1 MICIQS
7 LSNLI
12 MKYVRASMNLRC
24 AFASLLALGCLQGQE
39 LRLERKAP
47 DLKLRMRAE
56 YRAPGQRPLSL
67 VLGGGAAK
75 GLVHI
80 GVFEVLEEEG
90 ITEDTII
97 GSSSGA
103 MMGAMRAAGFS
114 GKGLRWAFKTVD
126 FGKAILDSH
135 RRTSGMTLSED
146 EEREAT
152 VVRFDLR
159 PEGWEFL
166 PGEASGLAATQLL
179 MAHLLRADALC
190 EGDFS
195 RLSVPFACIA
205 SNLSEGRLLCF
216 TSGNLVTAVRAS
228 MSIPGVFRPVD
239 HRGAQLVDGSI
250 SQSLPVLEA
259 RRLHPDALQVAV
271 DISDPWKTGPVRN
284 PFSLMGRSLAY
295 SVEAMA
301 NLNRASADVLLSPS
315 VEGFDF
321 FDFRTQV
328 DALSDLGRKT
338 MAEALPALE
347 TKLYGEAGEIPI
359 NASQWKIA
367 GAESPELVALA
378 RSCLPPGQAWRRR
391 DGYRFLRRALAR
403 GLVAEAWLVLPST
416 PGMPL
421 EIHATPNPRI
431 TSVIW
436 DVPMSWAKEAQQLAQ
451 GQGLVPGSP
460 FREPAWGAFL
470 QDLLIRSSLRGR
482 PLLDLRGCTFDAEG
496 ELRIQV
502 REAPIRAVEVDLSEL
517 RPASRKLM
525 ADMFQP
531 VVGKPLETQWLAL
544 RLLEMDQSFN
554 LQNPMARLQAG
565 PGGNHWTLK
574 MEATDRHRVQ
584 VNVAAAYE
592 TTWGLHG
599 VFDAWFKDFLL
610 KGNEWWLH
618 AYADTVQRGAS
629 LSIRHSFLTR
639 PSIGI
644 FMGARNSWHKFDG
657 DPLLGYFGATP
668 DPSGYQRLLQ
678 NASQRTND
686 AFAGL
691 FQRFGSTQKGLAEI
705 EYMHRESVLM
715 PKALPWVRNSE
726 DSLVLSAEW
735 DSLDRSFFPT
745 EGLLVR
751 GRVTLDHTRTKVQ
764 TTPDLDT
771 KPTLDPG
778 LNRVRAAYLLFR
790 ALAKD
795 LAGPVGVDI
804 SLEAGLGWRTLLIP
818 YRQYILGGDA
828 SLIGTPSTRF
838 VAPNFA
844 ILRAGLPIA
853 LRRSFG
859 GQIQLVPRLDYGRF
873 SQDPNNLTAGMRILG
888 VGLVLRGAV
897 GKFYIETG
905 WGQVQIKPYY
915 PGPMRRE
922 NQFNVL
928 IGARPFDLWTRN

>member
-1 MICIQS
+1 
-7 LSNLI
+7 
-12 MKYVRASMNLRC
+12 MNLRS
-24 AFASLLALGCLQGQE
+24 ASVCLLALCALQGQE

-47 DLKLRMRAE
+47 DLKLRLRAE

-67 VLGGGAAK
+67 VLGGGSAK
-75 GLVHI
+75 GLVHV

-90 ITEDTII
+90 ITEDAII

-103 MMGAMRAAGFS
+103 MMGALSAAGFS
-114 GKGLRWAFKTVD
+114 GRGLRWAFNTVD
-126 FGKAILDSH
+126 FGNAILDSR
-135 RRTSGMTLSED
+135 RRTGGMTLSED

-152 VVRFDLR
+152 VVRLDYR

-166 PGEASGLAATQLL
+166 PGEASGQAATQLL

-190 EGDFS
+190 DGDFS
-195 RLSVPFACIA
+195 RLRVPFACIA
-205 SNLSEGRLLCF
+205 SNLSDGHLECF

-259 RRLHPDALQVAV
+259 RRLHPDAVQLAV
-271 DISDPWKTGPVRN
+271 DVSDPWKKGQVRN
-284 PFSLMGRSLAY
+284 PFALAGRSLAY

-301 NLNRASADVLLSPS
+301 DLNRASADVLMRPN
-315 VEGFDF
+315 VQGFDF

-338 MAEALPALE
+338 MAEALPVLE
-347 TKLYGEAGEIPI
+347 VKLYGEAGAIPI
-359 NASQWKIA
+359 NTTHWRIA
-367 GAESPELVALA
+367 GAESPELAALA
-378 RSCLPPGQAWRRR
+378 SACLPPGQAWRRR
-391 DGYRFLRRALAR
+391 DGYRLLRRALAR
-403 GLVAEAWLVLPST
+403 GLVADAWLALPSG
-416 PGMPL
+416 PGAPL

-436 DVPMSWAKEAQQLAQ
+436 EVPMAWAKEAQQLAQ
-451 GQGLVPGSP
+451 GHGLAAGSP

-470 QDLLIRSSLRGR
+470 QDLLIRSSLRGK
-482 PLLDLRGCTFDAEG
+482 PLLDLRGCGFDPNG
-496 ELRIQV
+496 ELRIRV
-502 REAPIRAVEVDLSEL
+502 REAPISAVEVDVSEL
-517 RPASRKLM
+517 RPASKKVM

-531 VVGKPLETQWLAL
+531 VIGKPLETGWLAH
-544 RLLEMDQSFN
+544 RLLEMDHSLN
-554 LQNPMARLQAG
+554 LQNPVARLQAG
-565 PGGNHWTLK
+565 PGENDWTLK
-574 MEATDRHRVQ
+574 MEATDRRRAQ

-599 VFDAWFKDFLL
+599 VLDAWFKDFLL

-618 AYADTVQRGAS
+618 GYADTVQRGAS
-629 LSIRHSFLTR
+629 LSLRHSFLTR

-644 FMGARNSWHKFDG
+644 FLGARSSWHRFEG
-657 DPLLGYFGATP
+657 DPLLGYFGTAP
-668 DPSGYQRLLQ
+668 DPSGYQQLIE
-678 NASQRTND
+678 NSAQRTND
-686 AFAGL
+686 VFTGM
-691 FQRFGSTQKGLAEI
+691 FQRFGRDQKGLAEI
-705 EYMHRESVLM
+705 EYIHRESTLM
-715 PKALPWVRNSE
+715 PKAFPWVRNSE
-726 DSLVLSAEW
+726 DSLILSTEW

-751 GRVTLDHTRTKVQ
+751 ARVTADHTQTKVQ
-764 TTPDLDT
+764 TAPDLEP
-771 KPTLDPG
+771 KPTLEPD
-778 LNRVRAAYLLFR
+778 LNRIRGVYLLFR

-795 LAGPVGVDI
+795 LVGPVGVDFA
-804 SLEAGLGWRTLLIP
+804 LEAGLGWRTLLIP
-818 YRQYILGGDA
+818 DRQYILGGDA

-838 VAPNFA
+838 LAPNFA

-853 LRRSFG
+853 LKRSFG
-859 GQIQLVPRLDYGRF
+859 GHIQLVPRVDYGRF

-905 WGQVQIKPYY
+905 WGHIQIRPYY
-915 PGPMRRE
+915 PGPLRRE
-922 NQFNVL
+922 NQLNIL